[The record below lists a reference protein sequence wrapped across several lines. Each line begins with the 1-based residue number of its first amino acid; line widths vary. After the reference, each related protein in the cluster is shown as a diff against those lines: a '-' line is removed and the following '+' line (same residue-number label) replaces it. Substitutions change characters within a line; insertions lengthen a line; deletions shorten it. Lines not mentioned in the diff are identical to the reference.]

1 MCEQRLS
8 KIHFFILLS
17 LFGFVFPL
25 RSQEYKFRTLGVEDG
40 LSQITVSDICQDEK
54 SRIWI
59 ATLDGL
65 NCFDGNHIKVFNH
78 FHNDSIS
85 YGNLYVTQMVED
97 GQGSLFLLA
106 STGLF
111 QFDLETEKY
120 YILPVASPTTLAKG
134 KTGVWIAEGGKL
146 FLYDKNTR
154 LLKPMYA
161 DLQLPDSG
169 PTMVL
174 SLIHI

>member
-1 MCEQRLS
+1 
-8 KIHFFILLS
+8 
-17 LFGFVFPL
+17 
-25 RSQEYKFRTLGVEDG
+25 
-40 LSQITVSDICQDEK
+40 
-54 SRIWI
+54 
-59 ATLDGL
+59 
-65 NCFDGNHIKVFNH
+65 
-78 FHNDSIS
+78 
-85 YGNLYVTQMVED
+85 MVED

-120 YILPVASPTTLAKG
+120 YILPVTSPTTLAKG

-169 PTMVL
+169 PTMVEGSDG
-174 SLIHI
+174 SLWIALKEGGVMRVDTCGSISLHLPGIKVMKLIKSNDQNIWIGSQDQGVFCFSPQGTIIHHY

>member
-1 MCEQRLS
+1 MDC
-8 KIHFFILLS
+8 HFGRAEL
-17 LFGFVFPL
+17 
-25 RSQEYKFRTLGVEDG
+25 
-40 LSQITVSDICQDEK
+40 
-54 SRIWI
+54 
-59 ATLDGL
+59 
-65 NCFDGNHIKVFNH
+65 FDGNHIKVFNH

-97 GQGSLFLLA
+97 GQGSLFLLT

-120 YILPVASPTTLAKG
+120 YILPVTSPSTLAKG

-161 DLQLPDSG
+161 DLQLRIVARRWWKVPKEVSG
-169 PTMVL
+169 L
-174 SLIHI
+174 L